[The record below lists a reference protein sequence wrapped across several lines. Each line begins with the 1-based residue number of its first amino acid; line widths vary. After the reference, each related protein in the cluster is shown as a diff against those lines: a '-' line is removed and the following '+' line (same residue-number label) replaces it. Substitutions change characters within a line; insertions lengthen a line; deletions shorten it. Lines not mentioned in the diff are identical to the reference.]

1 MKKIL
6 TASALAIAA
15 LSVSPMFAAP
25 AAAQA
30 RAVAVADVRAAAA
43 KSNAFTVA
51 SQQIQTT
58 YKAQIDQQET
68 RGQTLQAEMNVL
80 IAKYNEEAKKTPQN
94 QAALQAAAKAVQD
107 KRQAAQ
113 TELGQIGAPV
123 ELALAYV
130 EDQISVRMNEAI
142 KAAMTTKK
150 VDLLLQPDAVLARE
164 NNVDLTDAVVVELN
178 KILPSVTITPPAGY
192 QPGQLVQQ
200 RNQQLM
206 DAARAGQPAAATPAA
221 PAKAPAGTPPTTR

>member
-1 MKKIL
+1 MKKIF

-15 LSVSPMFAAP
+15 LSVSPMVAAP

-30 RAVAVADVRAAAA
+30 RSVAVADVRVAAA

-51 SQQIQTT
+51 SQQIETT
-58 YKAQIDQQET
+58 YKAQIDQQQT
-68 RGQTLQAEMNVL
+68 RGQTLQAELNVL
-80 IAKYNEEAKKTPQN
+80 IAKYNEEAKKSPQN
-94 QAALQAAAKAVQD
+94 QTALQAAAKAVQD
-107 KRQAAQ
+107 KRQSAAA
-113 TELGQIGAPV
+113 ELSQIGAPV
-123 ELALAYV
+123 ELAVAYV

-142 KAAMTTKK
+142 KAAMTAKK

-164 NNVDLTDAVVVELN
+164 NNVDITDAVVAEVN
-178 KILPSVTITPPAGY
+178 RILPNVSITPPAGY

-206 DAARAGQPAAATPAA
+206 DAARAAQPGAA
-221 PAKAPAGTPPTTR
+221 APAGTPPATR

>member
-1 MKKIL
+1 MKKIF

-15 LSVSPMFAAP
+15 LSVSPMLAAP

-30 RAVAVADVRAAAA
+30 RSTAVADVRAAAA

-80 IAKYNEEAKKTPQN
+80 IAKYNEEAKKSPQN

-113 TELGQIGAPV
+113 DELGKIGEPV

-142 KAAMTTKK
+142 KAAMTAKK

-164 NNVDLTDAVVVELN
+164 NNVDITDAVVVELN

-192 QPGQLVQQ
+192 KPGQLVQQ

-206 DAARAGQPAAATPAA
+206 DAARAAQPAAATPAA
-221 PAKAPAGTPPTTR
+221 GTPPTTR

>member
-1 MKKIL
+1 MKKIF

-80 IAKYNEEAKKTPQN
+80 IAKYNEEAKKSPQN
-94 QAALQAAAKAVQD
+94 QTALQAAAKAVQD

-113 TELGQIGAPV
+113 DELGKIGEPV

-142 KAAMTTKK
+142 KAAMTAKK

-164 NNVDLTDAVVVELN
+164 NNVDITDAVVVELN

-192 QPGQLVQQ
+192 KPGQLVQQ

-206 DAARAGQPAAATPAA
+206 DAARAAQPGAATPA
-221 PAKAPAGTPPTTR
+221 AGTPPTTR

>member
-1 MKKIL
+1 MKKIF

-94 QAALQAAAKAVQD
+94 QTALQAAAKAVQD

-113 TELGQIGAPV
+113 DELGKIGEPV

-142 KAAMTTKK
+142 KAAMTAKK

-164 NNVDLTDAVVVELN
+164 NNVDVTDAVVAELN
-178 KILPSVTITPPAGY
+178 KILPSVTITPP
-192 QPGQLVQQ
+192 V
-200 RNQQLM
+200 
-206 DAARAGQPAAATPAA
+206 A
-221 PAKAPAGTPPTTR
+221 PSRK

>member
-1 MKKIL
+1 MKKIF

-30 RAVAVADVRAAAA
+30 RSVAVADVRAAAA

-80 IAKYNEEAKKTPQN
+80 IAKYNEEAKKSPQN

-113 TELGQIGAPV
+113 EELGKIGEPV

-142 KAAMTTKK
+142 KAAMTAKK

-164 NNVDLTDAVVVELN
+164 NNVDITDAVVVELN

-192 QPGQLVQQ
+192 KPGQLVQQ

-206 DAARAGQPAAATPAA
+206 DAARAAQPGAAATPA
-221 PAKAPAGTPPTTR
+221 AGTPPTTR

>member
-1 MKKIL
+1 MKKIF

-15 LSVSPMFAAP
+15 LSVSPMVAAP

-30 RAVAVADVRAAAA
+30 RSVAVADVRVAAAR
-43 KSNAFTVA
+43 SNAFTVA
-51 SQQIQTT
+51 SQQIETT
-58 YKAQIDQQET
+58 HKATIDQQQS
-68 RGQTLQAEMNVL
+68 RGQTLQADVNVL
-80 IAKYNEEAKKTPQN
+80 IAKYNEEAKKSPQN
-94 QAALQAAAKAVQD
+94 QTALQAAAKAVQD
-107 KRQAAQ
+107 KQQ
-113 TELGQIGAPV
+113 TARAELERIGAPV
-123 ELALAYV
+123 DLAIAYV

-142 KAAMTTKK
+142 KAAMTAKK

-178 KILPSVTITPPAGY
+178 KILPNVTITPPAGY

-206 DAARAGQPAAATPAA
+206 DAARAAQPAAGA
-221 PAKAPAGTPPTTR
+221 APAGTPPTTR

>member
-1 MKKIL
+1 MKKIIA
-6 TASALAIAA
+6 ASALAIAA
-15 LSVSPMFAAP
+15 LSVSPLLSAP
-25 AAAQA
+25 AVAQA
-30 RAVAVADVRAAAA
+30 KSVALADVRVAASR
-43 KSNAFTVA
+43 SNAFTVA

-68 RGQTLQAEMNVL
+68 RGQTLQAELNVL
-80 IAKYNEEAKKTPQN
+80 VAKYNEEAKKTPQN

-107 KRQAAQ
+107 KRQSAAA
-113 TELGQIGAPV
+113 ELNKIGEPV
-123 ELALAYV
+123 DLAIAYV

-142 KAAMTTKK
+142 RAAMTAKK

-164 NNVDLTDAVVVELN
+164 NNVDITDAVVVELN

-192 QPGQLVQQ
+192 KPGQLVQQ

-206 DAARAGQPAAATPAA
+206 DAARAAQPGAATPA
-221 PAKAPAGTPPTTR
+221 AGTPPTTR

>member
-15 LSVSPMFAAP
+15 LSVSPMVAVP

-30 RAVAVADVRAAAA
+30 KSVALADVRAAAA

-51 SQQIQTT
+51 TQQIETT
-58 YKAQIDQQET
+58 YKAQIDQQNT

-80 IAKYNEEAKKTPQN
+80 IAKYNEESKKTPQN

-107 KRQAAQ
+107 KRQAANA
-113 TELGQIGAPV
+113 EIAQIGAPV
-123 ELALAYV
+123 ELAIAYV

-142 KAAMTTKK
+142 KAAMTAKK
-150 VDLLLQPDAVLARE
+150 VDLLLNPDAILARE
-164 NNVDLTDAVVVELN
+164 PSVDITDAVVAELN
-178 KILPSVTITPPAGY
+178 RILPNVSIAVPAGY

-206 DAARAGQPAAATPAA
+206 DQARAAQGGTRPATPAPA
-221 PAKAPAGTPPTTR
+221 PTGTAPTTR

>member
-1 MKKIL
+1 MKKIF

-15 LSVSPMFAAP
+15 LSVSPMLAAP

-30 RAVAVADVRAAAA
+30 RSTAVADVRAAAA

-80 IAKYNEEAKKTPQN
+80 IAKYNEEAKKSPQN
-94 QAALQAAAKAVQD
+94 QTALQAAAKAVQD
-107 KRQAAQ
+107 KRTAAQ
-113 TELGQIGAPV
+113 EELGKIGEPV

-142 KAAMTTKK
+142 KAAMTAKK

-164 NNVDLTDAVVVELN
+164 NNVDITDAVVVELN

-192 QPGQLVQQ
+192 KPGQLVQQ

-206 DAARAGQPAAATPAA
+206 DAARAAQPGAATPA
-221 PAKAPAGTPPTTR
+221 AGTPPTTR

>member
-6 TASALAIAA
+6 IASALAVAT
-15 LSVSPMFAAP
+15 LSVSPIMAVP

-30 RAVAVADVRAAAA
+30 KAVAVADVRVAAAR
-43 KSNAFTVA
+43 SNAFTVA
-51 SQQIQTT
+51 SQQIETT
-58 YKAQIDQQET
+58 YKAQIDQQQS
-68 RGQTLQAEMNVL
+68 RGQTLQAEINVL

-94 QAALQAAAKAVQD
+94 QAALQAAGQAVQS

-113 TELGQIGAPV
+113 AELGQIGAPI
-123 ELALAYV
+123 ELAIAYV

-142 KAAMTTKK
+142 RAAMTAKK
-150 VDLLLQPDAVLARE
+150 IDLLLNPDAVLARE
-164 NNVDLTDAVVVELN
+164 NNVDITDAVVTELN
-178 KILPSVTITPPAGY
+178 RILPTVSTAVPAGY

-206 DAARAGQPAAATPAA
+206 DAARAAQPGANPAA
-221 PAKAPAGTPPTTR
+221 PAPTGTAPTTR

>member
-1 MKKIL
+1 MKKIF

-15 LSVSPMFAAP
+15 LSVSPIVAVP

-30 RAVAVADVRAAAA
+30 KAVAVADLRAAAA
-43 KSNAFTVA
+43 RSNAFTVA

-68 RGQTLQAEMNVL
+68 RGQTLQAELNVL
-80 IAKYNEEAKKTPQN
+80 VAKYNEEAKKTPQN

-107 KRQAAQ
+107 KRQAA
-113 TELGQIGAPV
+113 TAELQRISAPID
-123 ELALAYV
+123 LAVAYV

-142 KAAMTTKK
+142 KAAMTAKK
-150 VDLLLQPDAVLARE
+150 VDLLVNPEAVLARE
-164 NNVDLTDAVVVELN
+164 NNVDITDAVVAEIN
-178 KILPSVTITPPAGY
+178 KLLPNVSITPPAGY

-200 RNQQLM
+200 RM
-206 DAARAGQPAAATPAA
+206 DAARAAAQGGAAAPATPA
-221 PAKAPAGTPPTTR
+221 PAPAGTPPTTR

>member
-1 MKKIL
+1 MKKIF

-80 IAKYNEEAKKTPQN
+80 IAKYNEEAKKSPQN
-94 QAALQAAAKAVQD
+94 QTALQAAAKAVQD

-113 TELGQIGAPV
+113 EELGKIGEPV

-142 KAAMTTKK
+142 KAAMTAKK

-164 NNVDLTDAVVVELN
+164 NNVDITDAVVVELN

-192 QPGQLVQQ
+192 KPGQLVQQ

-206 DAARAGQPAAATPAA
+206 DAARAAQPGAAATPA
-221 PAKAPAGTPPTTR
+221 AGTPPTTR

>member
-1 MKKIL
+1 MKTIL

-15 LSVSPMFAAP
+15 LSVSPMVAVP

-30 RAVAVADVRAAAA
+30 KSVALADVRAAAA

-51 SQQIQTT
+51 TQQIETT
-58 YKAQIDQQET
+58 YKAQIDQQNT
-68 RGQTLQAEMNVL
+68 SGQTLQAEMNVL
-80 IAKYNEEAKKTPQN
+80 IAKYNEESKKTPQN

-107 KRQAAQ
+107 KRQAANA
-113 TELGQIGAPV
+113 EIAQIGAPV
-123 ELALAYV
+123 ELAIAYV

-142 KAAMTTKK
+142 KAAMTAKK
-150 VDLLLQPDAVLARE
+150 VDLLLNPDAILARE
-164 NNVDLTDAVVVELN
+164 PSVDITDAVVAELN
-178 KILPSVTITPPAGY
+178 RILPNVSIAVPAGY

-206 DAARAGQPAAATPAA
+206 DAARSAQPATAPAA
-221 PAKAPAGTPPTTR
+221 PTGSAPTTR